1 MTTMNHLPTNPTQI
15 DRRALL
21 RIGGVTVAGAAFVA
35 ACGSTAGG
43 EIGRVGTGATK
54 PTLLDPVVD
63 DGVLLRSSASIE
75 TSIANAYQR
84 ILDSGVLAGGSAT
97 YADLGDQSDLVA
109 KLQEHHTAAAAT
121 FNELAVAAG
130 AEAWECGNTRLDA
143 AYIDPVFNRVQ
154 DGAAAT
160 DAAAAIEPSDDAC
173 RDMIN
178 LVLALENL
186 SAETCQAMVPLVTQ
200 AAQRVELMTAGAR
213 SARQAALVA
222 LAINPGAHVAGSPAA
237 QAAPTT
243 TAPAGDEPP
252 QTEIPLPIAINS
264 QFGSL
269 APVTWIGGKGD
280 ENGVRL
286 KVNFETPSLN
296 SLAYPFDTCA

>member
-1 MTTMNHLPTNPTQI
+1 MNHLPDSTHHL

-35 ACGSTAGG
+35 ACGSAG
-43 EIGRVGTGATK
+43 ENPIGRVGTGATK
-54 PTLLDPVVD
+54 PTLAEAKVD
-63 DGVLLRSSASIE
+63 NGVLLRTSASLE

-84 ILDSGVLAGGSAT
+84 MLDSGILAGGSAT

-109 KLQEHHTAAAAT
+109 KLQEHHTASAVT

-130 AEAWECGNTRLDA
+130 AEAWDCGNPRLDS
-143 AYIDPVFNRVQ
+143 AYIEPAFTRVLE
-154 DGAAAT
+154 GAAAT

-178 LVLALENL
+178 MVLVLENL
-186 SAETCQAMVPLVTQ
+186 SAETCQAMVPLVTE
-200 AAQRVELMTAGAR
+200 AAQRVAFMTVGAR

-222 LAINPGAHVAGSPAA
+222 LTIHPGAFVAGSPVVAE
-237 QAAPTT
+237 APTT

-252 QTEIPLPIAINS
+252 QTEIPLPVAITS

-269 APVTWIGGKGD
+269 APITWIGGKGD
-280 ENGVRL
+280 ENGVRM

-296 SLAYPFDTCA
+296 SLTYATDSCA

>member
-1 MTTMNHLPTNPTQI
+1 VTTMNHLTDTTRHI

-35 ACGSTAGG
+35 ACGSS
-43 EIGRVGTGATK
+43 ENPIGRVGTGATK
-54 PTLLDPVVD
+54 PTLAEANVNN
-63 DGVLLRSSASIE
+63 GVLLRTSASLE

-84 ILDSGVLAGGSAT
+84 MLDSGILGGGSTT
-97 YADLGDQSDLVA
+97 YADLGDQSALVA
-109 KLQEHHTAAAAT
+109 TLQAHHTASAAK

-130 AEAWECGNTRLDA
+130 AEAWECGNPRLDS
-143 AYIDPVFNRVQ
+143 AYIEPAFTRVLE
-154 DGAAAT
+154 GAAAT

-178 LVLALENL
+178 MVLALENL
-186 SAETCQAMVPLVTQ
+186 SAETCQAMVPLVTE
-200 AAQRVELMTAGAR
+200 AAQRVEFMTAGAR

-222 LAINPGAHVAGSPAA
+222 LTIHPGAYVPGSPVVAE
-237 QAAPTT
+237 APTT

-252 QTEIPLPIAINS
+252 QTEIPLPVAISS

-269 APVTWIGGKGD
+269 APITWIGGKGD

-296 SLAYPFDTCA
+296 SLTYDTDSCA

>member
-1 MTTMNHLPTNPTQI
+1 MNHLPNTPAQV

-21 RIGGVTVAGAAFVA
+21 RIGGVTVVGAAFVT
-35 ACGSTAGG
+35 ACGSAAETQ
-43 EIGRVGTGATK
+43 IGRVGTGATK
-54 PTLLDPVVD
+54 PTLAEGKVD
-63 DGVLLRSSASIE
+63 NGVLLRTSASIE
-75 TSIANAYQR
+75 TSIANAYQQM
-84 ILDSGVLAGGSAT
+84 LDSGVLAGGSTT
-97 YADLGDQSDLVA
+97 YADLGDQSALVA
-109 KLQEHHTAAAAT
+109 TLQEHHTASAAK

-130 AEAWECGNTRLDA
+130 AEAWECGNRRLDS
-143 AYIDPVFNRVQ
+143 AYIEPAFKRVQ
-154 DGAAAT
+154 EGAAAT

-178 LVLALENL
+178 MVLTLENL
-186 SAETCQAMVPLVTQ
+186 SAETCQAMVPLVTD
-200 AAQRVELMTAGAR
+200 AAQRVELMKVGAR

-222 LAINPGAHVAGSPAA
+222 VTIHPGAYVAGSPVVLE
-237 QAAPTT
+237 APTT

-252 QTEIPLPIAINS
+252 QTEIPLPVAIGS

-296 SLAYPFDTCA
+296 SLVYSFDTCA